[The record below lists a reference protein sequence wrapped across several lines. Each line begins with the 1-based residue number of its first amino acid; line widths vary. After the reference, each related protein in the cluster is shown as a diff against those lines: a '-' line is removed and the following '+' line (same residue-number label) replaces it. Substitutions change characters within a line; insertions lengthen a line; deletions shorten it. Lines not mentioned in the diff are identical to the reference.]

1 MNTQYKEKLVGA
13 PWLGRMI
20 ASAILGTVE
29 AVVNAPAN
37 IANKYKETTK

>member
-1 MNTQYKEKLVGA
+1 MNTDYKNKLVGA
-13 PWLGRMI
+13 PWLGRVI

-37 IANKYKETTK
+37 IINQFKEKTQ